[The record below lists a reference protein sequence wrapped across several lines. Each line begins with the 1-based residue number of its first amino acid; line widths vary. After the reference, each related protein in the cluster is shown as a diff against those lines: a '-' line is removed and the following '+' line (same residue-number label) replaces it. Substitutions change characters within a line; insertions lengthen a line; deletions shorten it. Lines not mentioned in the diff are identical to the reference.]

1 MKILAIDDMQDNLIS
16 LKALIKDIFGDA
28 GVVTAQNGPEGIR
41 MAAAEDP
48 DVILLDIVMPGMDGF
63 EVCRQL
69 KADQQM
75 KSIPVVFLTAMKADS
90 ETRSKA
96 LDVGADSFLTK
107 PIDRSELTAEIRAM
121 VKIKTINKLNENEK
135 TYLDSLLKRK
145 TKELE
150 LELEERIK
158 TEHALTESKLKYS
171 ALFRNMVAGSCVNK
185 LIFMDGKMVDYK
197 ILEINPAFER
207 ITGLSRNQIVG
218 KSALQV
224 YGEDI
229 RSFFGIF
236 EKVAEKGETADF
248 ETYFKPWDKDLH
260 ITVSSPEKGF
270 FSFTFTDITDRKQ
283 MELALKNSEKK
294 YRMLIE
300 TAPDAIYLISSDGKI
315 IEANQSAAN
324 MLGVSREELQKYNIN
339 DVDYYFTTEEFRDFW
354 SKIPYNTTR
363 VFETTHKRK
372 DGNIIPVEISGQKF
386 QIDNVDFN
394 YGIARN
400 ITERKRLDEI
410 LRESEQK
417 HRFLFENTNF
427 GIVYHSKNGEIVD
440 ANQAAADILGLTI
453 EQLTGKTSV
462 DFRWHAIHE
471 DGSPYPGEIHPAMIS
486 LKTGKPLR
494 NAVMGV
500 FNPKSENY
508 RWININSFPRYR
520 ENEKDIFQVIVI
532 FEDITE
538 QKMAEMAI
546 REREANI
553 KSLIENTLENIWSI
567 DRDYRIKYVN
577 DQFVRQFHEFFGVKL
592 SKGDRITDFMP
603 EPLKSE
609 WIRRYEKAF
618 AGEHLLF
625 TDKLEKNGKKAIIEV
640 SMSPIIVN
648 NEVTGISFYGR
659 DVTEKAGF
667 LEELSESEKKFKDL
681 FENNMDSISINYLND
696 DGTVSNFIE
705 CNQNAAN
712 LIGYTRE
719 EIFSKFPSDIEV
731 KIPEEEFKSRLKKLQ
746 TEGLVNFETKL
757 ITKSGDQID
766 AEVKV
771 KLITYNQRPALIN
784 ITRDITSRKKSEENL
799 RNSEAALRALN
810 ATKDK
815 FFSIIAH
822 DLRNPFSSIMGFSEI
837 LKDEAESLS
846 IGDIKNYAGM
856 INTAAGQTYR
866 LLENLLE
873 WANMQQGKISFNPK
887 LLVLKE
893 MAIDILET
901 ITDTAAMKQISVV
914 SHIPGNLI
922 VRADEEM
929 LRTVL
934 RNLLNN
940 ALKFTPAGGTIELL
954 AKKNETGV
962 EVLVKDT
969 GVGISSENLEKLFD
983 VGTSYTTRG
992 TNNEKG
998 TGLGLILC
1006 REFVERHGG
1015 RISVTSKPGEGST
1028 FTFTLPGKV
1037 DSAPEPLSGAK
1048 EKFPRSDDH
1057 LNRQT
1062 ILLVED
1068 DPTSALLYRKML
1080 SARFKKVLHA
1090 ESGFEA
1096 IELFN
1101 NNPDI
1106 SLILMDIKM
1115 PDMDGNETTQ
1125 KIRAISKKV
1134 IIIALTA
1141 LASSEERNKALNS
1154 GCDEYLTKPVKFDE
1168 LIAVISNFIPKQN

>member
-1 MKILAIDDMQDNLIS
+1 
-16 LKALIKDIFGDA
+16 
-28 GVVTAQNGPEGIR
+28 
-41 MAAAEDP
+41 
-48 DVILLDIVMPGMDGF
+48 
-63 EVCRQL
+63 
-69 KADQQM
+69 
-75 KSIPVVFLTAMKADS
+75 
-90 ETRSKA
+90 
-96 LDVGADSFLTK
+96 
-107 PIDRSELTAEIRAM
+107 
-121 VKIKTINKLNENEK
+121 
-135 TYLDSLLKRK
+135 
-145 TKELE
+145 
-150 LELEERIK
+150 
-158 TEHALTESKLKYS
+158 
-171 ALFRNMVAGSCVNK
+171 
-185 LIFMDGKMVDYK
+185 
-197 ILEINPAFER
+197 
-207 ITGLSRNQIVG
+207 
-218 KSALQV
+218 
-224 YGEDI
+224 
-229 RSFFGIF
+229 
-236 EKVAEKGETADF
+236 
-248 ETYFKPWDKDLH
+248 
-260 ITVSSPEKGF
+260 
-270 FSFTFTDITDRKQ
+270 
-283 MELALKNSEKK
+283 
-294 YRMLIE
+294 
-300 TAPDAIYLISSDGKI
+300 
-315 IEANQSAAN
+315 
-324 MLGVSREELQKYNIN
+324 
-339 DVDYYFTTEEFRDFW
+339 
-354 SKIPYNTTR
+354 
-363 VFETTHKRK
+363 
-372 DGNIIPVEISGQKF
+372 
-386 QIDNVDFN
+386 
-394 YGIARN
+394 
-400 ITERKRLDEI
+400 
-410 LRESEQK
+410 
-417 HRFLFENTNF
+417 
-427 GIVYHSKNGEIVD
+427 
-440 ANQAAADILGLTI
+440 
-453 EQLTGKTSV
+453 
-462 DFRWHAIHE
+462 
-471 DGSPYPGEIHPAMIS
+471 
-486 LKTGKPLR
+486 
-494 NAVMGV
+494 
-500 FNPKSENY
+500 
-508 RWININSFPRYR
+508 
-520 ENEKDIFQVIVI
+520 
-532 FEDITE
+532 
-538 QKMAEMAI
+538 
-546 REREANI
+546 
-553 KSLIENTLENIWSI
+553 
-567 DRDYRIKYVN
+567 
-577 DQFVRQFHEFFGVKL
+577 
-592 SKGDRITDFMP
+592 
-603 EPLKSE
+603 
-609 WIRRYEKAF
+609 
-618 AGEHLLF
+618 
-625 TDKLEKNGKKAIIEV
+625 
-640 SMSPIIVN
+640 
-648 NEVTGISFYGR
+648 
-659 DVTEKAGF
+659 
-667 LEELSESEKKFKDL
+667 
-681 FENNMDSISINYLND
+681 
-696 DGTVSNFIE
+696 
-705 CNQNAAN
+705 
-712 LIGYTRE
+712 
-719 EIFSKFPSDIEV
+719 
-731 KIPEEEFKSRLKKLQ
+731 
-746 TEGLVNFETKL
+746 
-757 ITKSGDQID
+757 
-766 AEVKV
+766 
-771 KLITYNQRPALIN
+771 TYNQRPALIN